1 MAGKFWMKYGL
12 LACGILLAGT
22 AQADFPTVPKE
33 TFDAL
38 KLDRSASPKELHD
51 ALLKRYMDPGQGA
64 GKGKY
69 GSYWEPL
76 PISKYL
82 DPNNFYKPP
91 TSVKDIATR
100 EQCVKC
106 HTDESPGWVALWK
119 KSTHAN
125 LDKIRKLTPKDDT
138 YYKKAKL
145 ADVETNLRSL
155 GKLGATEQL
164 KEVGCIDCHVDINT
178 KKKADHRADI
188 KMPTADVCANCH
200 LQEFAERESE
210 RDTITWP
217 KGQWPKGRPSHALDY
232 IANVE
237 VEVYAGMSQ
246 REIADGC
253 TMCHTQQ
260 NKCDGC
266 HTRHE
271 FSVANSR
278 KPEACGTC
286 HSGADHNNWESY
298 TMSKHG
304 KEYESKGKTWNWNLQ
319 LKDML
324 AKGGQDAPTCQ
335 SCHME
340 FQGKFTHNVVRK
352 VRWANYPFVPG
363 IRENIKTEWAEKR
376 LDAWVKTCTS
386 CHSERFARA
395 YMEFMDNGTYSGLD
409 KYDEAHD
416 VVERQ
421 YKAGLLTGQ
430 KTSRPKPLAPSI
442 SDGRG
447 KMSMNA
453 WVRTCTDC
461 HTADR
466 ARDFLEVVDNGPSP
480 MLDKELERYNDVHE
494 VKGGPTGQMT
504 PNRPK
509 PPAPVPPGFEQFF
522 QIYWSKGNNPAAIEL
537 RLFEMA
543 EDHLV
548 QLHVGLAHQHWGFT
562 YTVGWAALNRG
573 YVEIMDEDTKL
584 KEKLAL
590 MERVAKLEGSKA
602 SLFDLNGTDGKI
614 TLGSLG
620 GGLLLTGGIALAG
633 WSRRKKNNGR

>member
-1 MAGKFWMKYGL
+1 MKSKL
-12 LACGILLAGT
+12 WVRCVLALSGVLLAGT
-22 AQADFPTVPKE
+22 AQADFPSVPKE
-33 TFDAL
+33 TYEAL
-38 KLDRSASPKELHD
+38 KLDRSASPKELHG
-51 ALLKRYMDPGQGA
+51 ALTARYLDPAEGF

-69 GSYWEPL
+69 GQYWEPL
-76 PISKYL
+76 PFSKYL
-82 DPNNFYKPP
+82 DPGSFYKPP

-106 HTDESPGWVALWK
+106 HTDESPGWVTLWK
-119 KSTHAN
+119 KSSHAN

-145 ADVETNLRSL
+145 EDVETNLRSL
-155 GKLGATEQL
+155 GKLGAKEQL

-178 KKKADHRADI
+178 KKKADHRADLR
-188 KMPTADVCANCH
+188 MPTADTCGNCH
-200 LQEFAERESE
+200 LQEYAERESE

-217 KGQWPKGRPSHALDY
+217 KDQWPKGRPSHALDY
-232 IANVE
+232 RANVE

-253 TMCHTQQ
+253 TMCHVQQ

-286 HSGADHNNWESY
+286 HSGADHINWEAY

-304 KEYESKGKTWNWNLQ
+304 KEYESKGNKWNWNVQ
-319 LKDML
+319 LKDAI

-340 FQGKFTHNVVRK
+340 YQGKFSHNVVRK

-363 IRENIKTEWAEKR
+363 IRENIKTEWADKR
-376 LDAWVKTCTS
+376 LDAWVKTCTT
-386 CHSERFARA
+386 CHSERYARA
-395 YMEFMDNGTYSGLD
+395 YLEFMDNGTYSGLD

-416 VVERQ
+416 VVHKQ
-421 YKAGLLTGQ
+421 YEEGLLTGQ
-430 KTSRPKPLAPSI
+430 K
-442 SDGRG
+442 D
-447 KMSMNA
+447 
-453 WVRTCTDC
+453 
-461 HTADR
+461 
-466 ARDFLEVVDNGPSP
+466 
-480 MLDKELERYNDVHE
+480 
-494 VKGGPTGQMT
+494 
-504 PNRPK
+504 NRPK

-537 RLFEMA
+537 KLFEMA

-548 QLHVGLAHQHWGFT
+548 QLHVSLAHQHWGYT
-562 YTVGWAALNRG
+562 YTVGWAALNRA

-590 MERVAKLEGSKA
+590 MERVDKLEGKKS
-602 SLFDLNGTDGKI
+602 SLLDLDGTGGKI

-620 GGLLLTGGIALAG
+620 GGMLLTGGIALVG

>member
-1 MAGKFWMKYGL
+1 MAVKFWMKYGL
-12 LACGILLAGT
+12 LACGVLLAGT
-22 AQADFPTVPKE
+22 AQADFPSVPKE
-33 TFDAL
+33 TYEAL
-38 KLDRSASPKELHD
+38 NLDRAASPKQLHE
-51 ALLKRYMDPGQGA
+51 ALAKRYLDPAEGF

-69 GSYWEPL
+69 GQYWEP
-76 PISKYL
+76 ISMSKYL
-82 DPNNFYKPP
+82 DPGSFYKPP

-119 KSTHAN
+119 KSAHAN
-125 LDKIRKLTPKDDT
+125 LDKIRKLNPKDDT

-145 ADVETNLRSL
+145 EAIETNLRSL

-164 KEVGCIDCHVDINT
+164 KEVGCIDCHYDINT
-178 KKKADHRADI
+178 KKKADHRADLR
-188 KMPTADVCANCH
+188 MPTADVCGNCH

-217 KGQWPKGRPSHALDY
+217 KDQWPKGRPSHALDY
-232 IANVE
+232 RANVE

-253 TMCHTQQ
+253 TMCHVQQ

-271 FSVANSR
+271 FSVAESR

-286 HSGADHNNWESY
+286 HSGADHINWEAY

-304 KEYESKGKTWNWNLQ
+304 KEYESKGARWNWNLQ

-324 AKGGQDAPTCQ
+324 TKGGQAAPTCA

-340 FQGKFTHNVVRK
+340 FQGKFSHNVVRK

-363 IRENIKTEWAEKR
+363 IRENIKTDWADKR
-376 LDAWVKTCTS
+376 LDAWVKTCTQ

-395 YMEFMDNGTYSGLD
+395 YLEYMDNGTYSGLD
-409 KYDEAHD
+409 KYDEAHE
-416 VVERQ
+416 VVHQQ
-421 YKAGLLTGQ
+421 YKDGLLTGQ
-430 KTSRPKPLAPSI
+430 K
-442 SDGRG
+442 D
-447 KMSMNA
+447 
-453 WVRTCTDC
+453 
-461 HTADR
+461 
-466 ARDFLEVVDNGPSP
+466 
-480 MLDKELERYNDVHE
+480 
-494 VKGGPTGQMT
+494 
-504 PNRPK
+504 NRPK

-537 RLFEMA
+537 KLFEMA

-548 QLHVGLAHQHWGFT
+548 QLHVSLAHQNWGFT
-562 YTVGWAALNRG
+562 YTVGWAAMNRA

-590 MERVAKLEGSKA
+590 QERVLKLEESRHT
-602 SLFDLNGTDGKI
+602 SLLDLDGTDGKI

-620 GGLLLTGGIALAG
+620 GGLLLTGGIALVG

>member
-1 MAGKFWMKYGL
+1 
-12 LACGILLAGT
+12 T
-22 AQADFPTVPKE
+22 AQADFPSVPKE
-33 TFDAL
+33 TYEAL
-38 KLDRSASPKELHD
+38 KLDRAASPKELHE
-51 ALLKRYMDPGQGA
+51 ALLKRYLDPAEGF
-64 GKGKY
+64 GKGKF
-69 GSYWEPL
+69 GQYWEPL
-76 PISKYL
+76 PFSKYL
-82 DPNNFYKPP
+82 DPASFYKPP

-106 HTDESPGWVALWK
+106 HTDESPGWVAMWK

-125 LDKIRKLTPKDDT
+125 LDKIRKLTSKDDT
-138 YYKKAKL
+138 FYKKAKL
-145 ADVETNLRSL
+145 EDVEKNLRSL

-188 KMPTADVCANCH
+188 RMPTADVCGNCH

-217 KGQWPKGRPSHALDY
+217 KDQWPKGRPSHALDY
-232 IANVE
+232 RANVE

-253 TMCHTQQ
+253 TMCHVQQ

-271 FSVANSR
+271 FSVSNSR

-286 HSGADHNNWESY
+286 HNGADHNNWEAY
-298 TMSKHG
+298 GLSKHG

-319 LKDML
+319 LKD
-324 AKGGQDAPTCQ
+324 AIVKGGQDAPTCQ

-340 FQGKFTHNVVRK
+340 YNGKFTHNVVRK

-363 IRENIKTEWAEKR
+363 IRENIKTDWADKR

-386 CHSERFARA
+386 CHSERYARA
-395 YMEFMDNGTYSGLD
+395 YFEYMDNGTYAGLD

-416 VVERQ
+416 VVHKQ
-421 YKAGLLTGQ
+421 YEEGLLTGQ
-430 KTSRPKPLAPSI
+430 KTNRPLPPKP
-442 SDGRG
+442 
-447 KMSMNA
+447 
-453 WVRTCTDC
+453 
-461 HTADR
+461 
-466 ARDFLEVVDNGPSP
+466 
-480 MLDKELERYNDVHE
+480 
-494 VKGGPTGQMT
+494 
-504 PNRPK
+504 
-509 PPAPVPPGFEQFF
+509 VPEGFEQFF

-548 QLHVGLAHQHWGFT
+548 QLHVGLAHQYWGFT

-584 KEKLAL
+584 KEKMAL
-590 MERVAKLEGSKA
+590 QERVAKLEASRTS
-602 SLFDLNGTDGKI
+602 SLFDFDSTDGKI
-614 TLGSLG
+614 TLGSVG
-620 GGLLLTGGIALAG
+620 GGMLLTGTLALAG
-633 WSRRKKNNGR
+633 WSRRKKNGR

>member
-1 MAGKFWMKYGL
+1 MKSKL
-12 LACGILLAGT
+12 WVKCVLALSGVLLAGT
-22 AQADFPTVPKE
+22 AQADFPSVPKE
-33 TFDAL
+33 TYEAL
-38 KLDRSASPKELHD
+38 KLDRAASPKQLHE
-51 ALLKRYMDPGQGA
+51 ALVKRYLDPAEGF

-69 GSYWEPL
+69 GQYWEPL
-76 PISKYL
+76 PFSKYL
-82 DPNNFYKPP
+82 DPADFYKPP

-106 HTDESPGWVALWK
+106 HTDESPGWVAMWK
-119 KSTHAN
+119 KSSHAN

-145 ADVETNLRSL
+145 EDVEANLRSL

-188 KMPTADVCANCH
+188 KMPTADVCGNCH

-217 KGQWPKGRPSHALDY
+217 KDQWPKGRPSHALDY
-232 IANVE
+232 RANVE

-253 TMCHTQQ
+253 TMCHVQQ

-286 HSGADHNNWESY
+286 HNGADHNNWEAY

-304 KEYESKGKTWNWNLQ
+304 KEYESKGKGWNWNVQ
-319 LKDML
+319 LKDAI

-340 FQGKFTHNVVRK
+340 YNGKFTHNVVRK

-363 IRENIKTEWAEKR
+363 IRENIKTDWADKR
-376 LDAWVKTCTS
+376 LDSWVKTCTS
-386 CHSERFARA
+386 CHSERYARA
-395 YMEFMDNGTYSGLD
+395 YLEFMDNGTYSGLD

-416 VVERQ
+416 VVHKQ
-421 YKAGLLTGQ
+421 YEAGLLTGQ
-430 KTSRPKPLAPSI
+430 KT
-442 SDGRG
+442 
-447 KMSMNA
+447 
-453 WVRTCTDC
+453 
-461 HTADR
+461 
-466 ARDFLEVVDNGPSP
+466 
-480 MLDKELERYNDVHE
+480 
-494 VKGGPTGQMT
+494 
-504 PNRPK
+504 NR
-509 PPAPVPPGFEQFF
+509 PVPPKPVPEGFEQFF

-548 QLHVGLAHQHWGFT
+548 QLHVSLAHQHWGFT
-562 YTVGWAALNRG
+562 YTIGWAALNRG

-590 MERVAKLEGSKA
+590 LERVAKLEASRTS
-602 SLFDLNGTDGKI
+602 SLFDFDSTDGKI
-614 TLGSLG
+614 TLGSVG
-620 GGLLLTGGIALAG
+620 GGMLLTGTLALAG
-633 WSRRKKNNGR
+633 WSRRKKNGR

>member
-1 MAGKFWMKYGL
+1 MRSKFWVRCVL
-12 LACGILLAGT
+12 VLSGILLAGT
-22 AQADFPTVPKE
+22 AQADFPSVPKE
-33 TFDAL
+33 TYEAL
-38 KLDRSASPKELHD
+38 KLDRAASPKELHE
-51 ALLKRYMDPGQGA
+51 ALLKRYLDPAQGF

-69 GSYWEPL
+69 GQYWEPL
-76 PISKYL
+76 PFSKYL
-82 DPNNFYKPP
+82 DPAVFYKPP

-106 HTDESPGWVALWK
+106 HTDESPGWVAMWK

-138 YYKKAKL
+138 FYKKAKL
-145 ADVETNLRSL
+145 AEVETNLRSL

-188 KMPTADVCANCH
+188 RMPTADVCGNCH

-217 KGQWPKGRPSHALDY
+217 KDQWPKGRPSHALDY
-232 IANVE
+232 RANVE

-253 TMCHTQQ
+253 TMCHVQQ

-286 HSGADHNNWESY
+286 HSGADHINWEAY

-304 KEYESKGKTWNWNLQ
+304 KEYESKGAKWNWNVQ
-319 LKDML
+319 LKDAI

-340 FQGKFTHNVVRK
+340 YNGKFTHNVVRK

-363 IRENIKTEWAEKR
+363 IRENIKTDWADKR

-386 CHSERFARA
+386 CHSERYARA
-395 YMEFMDNGTYSGLD
+395 YLEFMDNGTYSGID

-416 VVERQ
+416 IVHKQ
-421 YKAGLLTGQ
+421 YEAGLLTGQ
-430 KTSRPKPLAPSI
+430 KTNRPLPPKPIP
-442 SDGRG
+442 
-447 KMSMNA
+447 
-453 WVRTCTDC
+453 
-461 HTADR
+461 
-466 ARDFLEVVDNGPSP
+466 E
-480 MLDKELERYNDVHE
+480 
-494 VKGGPTGQMT
+494 
-504 PNRPK
+504 
-509 PPAPVPPGFEQFF
+509 GFEQFF

-537 RLFEMA
+537 KLFEMA

-548 QLHVGLAHQHWGFT
+548 QLHVSLAHQHWGFT

-584 KEKLAL
+584 KEKIAL
-590 MERVAKLEGSKA
+590 QERVAKLEASRTS
-602 SLFDLNGTDGKI
+602 SLFDFDSTDGKI
-614 TLGSLG
+614 TLGSVG
-620 GGLLLTGGIALAG
+620 GGMLLTGTLALAG
-633 WSRRKKNNGR
+633 WSRRKKNGR

>member
-1 MAGKFWMKYGL
+1 MNSKLWLRYGL
-12 LACGILLAGT
+12 LACGVLLAGA

-33 TFDAL
+33 TFEAL
-38 KLDRSASPKELHD
+38 KLDRSAEPKQLYD
-51 ALLKRYMDPGQGA
+51 ALLKRYMDPAEGF
-64 GKGKY
+64 GKGKF
-69 GSYWEPL
+69 GQYWEPL
-76 PISKYL
+76 PFSKYL
-82 DPNNFYKPP
+82 DPADFYKPP

-125 LDKIRKLTPKDDT
+125 LDKIRKLTPKDDI

-145 ADVETNLRSL
+145 EDIETNLRSL

-178 KKKADHRADI
+178 KKKADHRADLR
-188 KMPTADVCANCH
+188 MPTADVCGNCH

-217 KGQWPKGRPSHALDY
+217 KDQWPKGRPSHALDY
-232 IANVE
+232 RANVE

-253 TMCHTQQ
+253 TMCHVQQ

-271 FSVANSR
+271 FNVAESR

-286 HSGADHNNWESY
+286 HSGADHINWEAY

-304 KEYESKGKTWNWNLQ
+304 KEYESKGASWNWNVQ
-319 LKDML
+319 LKDGIT
-324 AKGGQDAPTCQ
+324 KGGQAAPTCA

-340 FQGKFTHNVVRK
+340 YQGKFSHNVVRK

-363 IRENIKTEWAEKR
+363 IRENIKTDWADKR
-376 LDAWVKTCTS
+376 LDAWVKTCTQ
-386 CHSERFARA
+386 CHSERYARA
-395 YMEFMDNGTYSGLD
+395 YLEFMDNGTYSGLD
-409 KYDEAHD
+409 KYDEAHE
-416 VVERQ
+416 VVHQQ
-421 YKAGLLTGQ
+421 YKDGLLTGQ
-430 KTSRPKPLAPSI
+430 K
-442 SDGRG
+442 D
-447 KMSMNA
+447 
-453 WVRTCTDC
+453 
-461 HTADR
+461 
-466 ARDFLEVVDNGPSP
+466 
-480 MLDKELERYNDVHE
+480 
-494 VKGGPTGQMT
+494 
-504 PNRPK
+504 NRPK

-537 RLFEMA
+537 KLFEMA

-548 QLHVGLAHQHWGFT
+548 QLHVSLAHQHWGFT
-562 YTVGWAALNRG
+562 YTVGWAALNRA

-590 MERVAKLEGSKA
+590 QERVAKLEGSKA
-602 SLFDLNGTDGKI
+602 SLLDFDGTDGKI
-614 TLGSLG
+614 TLGSVG
-620 GGLLLTGGIALAG
+620 GGLLLTGTLALAG
-633 WSRRKKNNGR
+633 WSRRKKNRR